1 MATAIFSSP
10 SETTIRAETAPPQ
23 TTRDFRPQVS
33 RYVLVKVVFDL
44 FLAVVLLVIAAP
56 VIALMGLL
64 VKLTSQ
70 GPAFYTQLRVGRNGR
85 AFWIY
90 KLRTMTHNCESESG
104 AKWATARDARVTLL
118 GRFLRKTHLDELP
131 QLWNVL
137 RGDMSLVGP
146 RPERPEF
153 IPGLEE
159 QIPNYRDRLVV
170 RPGLTGLAQ
179 VQLPAD
185 TDIDSVRRKLVYDRY
200 YIEHMGLWLDIRL
213 ILSTAL
219 KMAHIPFSVARKV
232 LRVPSRRVVEGAEHP
247 VRVEPRTA
255 SQPQVPCLQPDV
267 A

>member
-10 SETTIRAETAPPQ
+10 PETTIRAEADSNQ
-23 TTRDFRPQVS
+23 AAVVARPRTS
-33 RYVLVKVVFDL
+33 RYGLVKVVFDL
-44 FLAVVLLVIAAP
+44 VLAVVLLVIAAP

-64 VKLTSQ
+64 VKLTSK
-70 GPAFYTQLRVGRNGR
+70 GPAFYSQLRVGRNGR
-85 AFWIY
+85 VFWIY
-90 KLRTMTHNCESESG
+90 KLRTMTHNCESQSG
-104 AKWATARDARVTLL
+104 AKWATACDSRVTLL

-137 RGDMSLVGP
+137 WGDMSLVGP

-153 IPGLEE
+153 FPGLEE

-185 TDIDSVRRKLVYDRY
+185 TDIESVRRKLVYDRY

-213 ILSTAL
+213 IMSTAL

-232 LRVPSRRVVEGAEHP
+232 LRIPNRRVVEKNEQP
-247 VRVEPRTA
+247 LQIEPRTA
-255 SQPQVPCLQPDV
+255 PQSQVPCLQPDG